1 MPACT
6 AELNLWVC
14 DWNICP
20 EQLRGF
26 MWSSVEALGQKRKTK
41 EIWCF
46 SQESLRL
53 HCFVWDSLFPYLWIL
68 PLYPHPNHCIHERVF
83 WKETKGGHTCGLEGI
98 AVLHSAFS
106 LSLSTWPLL
115 IPGLLLG
122 LELQIAPT
130 LKGLV
135 ADSQIKCKLGI
146 HAGVWDIWK
155 YAKVRLL
162 MGSVKGK
169 MQREPA
175 LCFGKNQQEAAVC
188 RSWYPEKIEKARRLL
203 WSGETWKPQRS
214 KVHEW
219 RVMSQHRQLLRWEGK
234 RPFNL
239 KIQH

>member
-26 MWSSVEALGQKRKTK
+26 MWSSVEAMGQKRKTK

-53 HCFVWDSLFPYLWIL
+53 HCFVWGSFFPYLWIL

-83 WKETKGGHTCGLEGI
+83 WKETKGGHTCGLECYPQPSHCPWALG
-98 AVLHSAFS
+98 HCWS
-106 LSLSTWPLL
+106 LGYFWDWSFRSHPLWRAW
-115 IPGLLLG
+115 
-122 LELQIAPT
+122 LQIA
-130 LKGLV
+130 
-135 ADSQIKCKLGI
+135 KLNVNWGFMQVCGI
-146 HAGVWDIWK
+146 
-155 YAKVRLL
+155 YESMQKVRLL
-162 MGSVKGK
+162 MWSVKGE

-188 RSWYPEKIEKARRLL
+188 RSWYPEKTEKARSSCEVGRTG
-203 WSGETWKPQRS
+203 SPREAKFM
-214 KVHEW
+214 KEEW
-219 RVMSQHRQLLRWEGK
+219 WV
-234 RPFNL
+234 NTDNY
-239 KIQH
+239 